1 MTAGLLNFMDY
12 TPEFTNIHMDAIR
25 EVGNIGT
32 GNAATALSKLLGRS
46 VDMDVPVAEIVPIYE
61 VTAHYGSPE
70 TPVCAVLVRTEEQ
83 FPFSLIFMAN
93 EEHATLMADLMIPM
107 DISGMDDETRLQIR
121 DSAISEQGNI
131 ILGAFMNSLSLIT
144 GWTFPTTAP
153 AVAHDM
159 LGSLMEL
166 VATMFGVMGESAMLV
181 KTNLHIR
188 GLEEDI
194 GGAIIMVPDPGSL
207 ETLLSKLGVL

>member
-1 MTAGLLNFMDY
+1 MDH
-12 TPEFTNIHMDAIR
+12 TPEFTNIHMDAIG

-46 VDMDVPVAEIVPIYE
+46 VDMDVPVAELVSIYD
-61 VTAHYGSPE
+61 VASHYGSPE
-70 TPVCAVLVRTEEQ
+70 TPVCAVLIRTEAC
-83 FPFSLIFMAN
+83 FPCSLIFMAD
-93 EEHATLMADLMIPM
+93 EEHTALLADLIIPM
-107 DISGMDDETRLQIR
+107 DISGMDDAARVHIR

-131 ILGAFMNSLSLIT
+131 ILGAFLNALSQIT
-144 GWTFPTTAP
+144 GWTLPTTTP

-166 VATMFGVMGESAMLV
+166 VATMFGVIGESAMLV

-188 GLEEDI
+188 GLEDDI